1 MQPDPNQKLTPSQ
14 ALENLSKVSEMYQC
28 NGEVRDALR
37 ASVLVL
43 SDLILLS
50 IKTDAVPPDPT
61 R

>member
-1 MQPDPNQKLTPSQ
+1 MQSDPNPKLTPTQ

-37 ASVLVL
+37 ASVLTL

-50 IKTDAVPPDPT
+50 TKTDAVPANPAG
-61 R
+61 